1 MKSTK
6 SLYDKGPNDL
16 EFKINSLKIENENL
30 KRINQKLTNDIAQTV
45 YCNHEQVASA
55 PDLGGGGGR
64 LHVGHHAHGLAAG
77 AGDHQVALGHAHP
90 SDTGAAAALARRRG

>member
-30 KRINQKLTNDIAQTV
+30 KRINQKLTNDIV
-45 YCNHEQVASA
+45 
-55 PDLGGGGGR
+55 DLQKKLNFVVEEYRNKGT
-64 LHVGHHAHGLAAG
+64 L
-77 AGDHQVALGHAHP
+77 
-90 SDTGAAAALARRRG
+90 

>member
-30 KRINQKLTNDIAQTV
+30 KRINQKLTNDIV
-45 YCNHEQVASA
+45 
-55 PDLGGGGGR
+55 DL
-64 LHVGHHAHGLAAG
+64 
-77 AGDHQVALGHAHP
+77 QKN
-90 SDTGAAAALARRRG
+90 

>member
-30 KRINQKLTNDIAQTV
+30 KRINQKLTNDIV
-45 YCNHEQVASA
+45 
-55 PDLGGGGGR
+55 DLQKKLIFVVEEYRNKGT
-64 LHVGHHAHGLAAG
+64 L
-77 AGDHQVALGHAHP
+77 
-90 SDTGAAAALARRRG
+90 